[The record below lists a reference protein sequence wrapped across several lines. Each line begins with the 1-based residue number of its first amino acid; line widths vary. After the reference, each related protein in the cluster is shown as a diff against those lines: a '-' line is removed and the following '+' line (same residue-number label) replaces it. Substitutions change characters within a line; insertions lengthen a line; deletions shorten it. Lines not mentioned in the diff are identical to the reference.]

1 MYAELHSRVRRWP
14 QPRGS
19 ALLTVVLVLL
29 ATLIVGMS
37 ALLKWSMAG
46 YRQAIN
52 RSRRTKMLY
61 VAESGCQYA
70 LAALQVYAKT
80 YETHPTTADY
90 MRITQEFT
98 HLASNQLPP
107 EFRLVKYHFT
117 EGAVYTTNSL
127 ADSLYRGARAS
138 VKPIYVSVGVEHIA
152 DTNIYAEVIQTIEAR
167 SFSIFEYGVFV
178 DGDLMI
184 NSDKKMEIDGAV
196 HANGVLSLGTRSAQ
210 YGLYLK
216 KHVTSASNI
225 YCVSAPEKVAINY
238 NDTQAKN
245 MTDLLGQKLD
255 SDHPYWTPLALLQ
268 WRGRVLSW
276 VHGVPRLTLPIPNAE
291 NDPRAI
297 IDPPRPDDPEPLAQ
311 ARYANRA
318 AVRIMPGG
326 EVQVYSGTASNFVT
340 VARVGDA
347 SVSSWLATNKYF
359 WNNALNTFVRPLD
372 IHVGNFRTWALA
384 NARDAF
390 FSNSLR
396 AGILYIAITNSPSFT
411 VRLTNGSSLPNPVI
425 NGVSNGFTV
434 ATDNPLYILGNYNDT
449 TKCPASII
457 SDALTVLSS
466 DWKDSEHLTTNSPCG
481 TAKNTS
487 YLTSMLTGQTTNM
500 NTFTA
505 ETWFGGI
512 EDLPKYIE
520 DWRGTGESGNKEIRG
535 TIAALW
541 ASKWERLNAVDPA
554 AGPNRLWWYD
564 PKFGYPPGA
573 PRFHEFVPKEWR
585 RSARR

>member
-1 MYAELHSRVRRWP
+1 MKARRAR
-14 QPRGS
+14 PRGS

-46 YRQAIN
+46 YRQALN

-61 VAESGCQYA
+61 TAESGCQYA
-70 LAALQVYAKT
+70 MAALQVYAKA
-80 YETHPTTADY
+80 YETHPTTSDY
-90 MRITQEFT
+90 VRIIEEFI
-98 HLASNQLPP
+98 HVASNQLPP
-107 EFRLVKYHFT
+107 EFRLVKYEFT
-117 EGAVYTTNSL
+117 EGAVYGTNSL

-152 DTNIYAEVIQTIEAR
+152 DTTIYAEVTQMIEAR

-184 NSDKKMEIDGAV
+184 NSDKKMEIDGSV
-196 HANGVLSLGTRSAQ
+196 HANGVLSIGTRGAQ
-210 YGLYLK
+210 LGLHLK
-216 KHVTSASNI
+216 KAVTSASNI
-225 YCVSAPEKVAINY
+225 YAISSPEKTGINY
-238 NDTQAKN
+238 TDTQYKF

-255 SDHPYWTPLALLQ
+255 SDHPYWTQLALLQ
-268 WRGRVLSW
+268 WRGRVMSW
-276 VHGVPRLTLPIPNAE
+276 VHGMPRLTLPIPNAE
-291 NDPRAI
+291 NDPRVLI
-297 IDPPRPDDPEPLAQ
+297 EPPHPDDTDAIAQ

-318 AVRIMPGG
+318 AVRIMPDGD
-326 EVQVYSGTASNFVT
+326 VQVYSEASAGFTT
-340 VARVGDA
+340 VARVGDSA
-347 SVSSWLATNKYF
+347 VSSWIDTNKYF
-359 WNNALNTFVRPLD
+359 WNNALNAFVRPLD

-396 AGILYIAITNSPSFT
+396 AGILYVAISNSPSFN
-411 VRLTNGSSLPNPVI
+411 VRLTNGSSLPNAVI
-425 NGVSNGFTV
+425 NGVSNGFTL
-434 ATDNPLYILGNYNDT
+434 ATDNPVYVLGNYNDT

-457 SDALTVLSS
+457 SDAITVLSS
-466 DWKDSEHLTTNSPCG
+466 DWKDSEHLSTNSPCG
-481 TAKNTS
+481 SAKNTS

-505 ETWFGGI
+505 ETWYGGI

-520 DWRGTGESGNKEIRG
+520 NWSGTGASGNKEIRG

-541 ASKWERLNAVDPA
+541 ASKWERNNLVVPE

-585 RSARR
+585 RSAKR

>member
-1 MYAELHSRVRRWP
+1 MCAKLHHIFVHRRP
-14 QPRGS
+14 HGS
-19 ALLTVVLVLL
+19 ALLTTILVLL
-29 ATLIVGMS
+29 ATLIVGMT
-37 ALLKWSMAG
+37 ALLKWSLAG

-70 LAALQVYAKT
+70 LAALQIYAKT
-80 YETHPTTADY
+80 YETHPTTNDY
-90 MRITQEFT
+90 ARIINEYVQ
-98 HLASNQLPP
+98 LASNVMPP
-107 EFRLVKYHFT
+107 EYRLVKYQFI
-117 EGAVYTTNSL
+117 EGLVYTTNALS
-127 ADSLYRGARAS
+127 DTLYRGTRAS
-138 VKPIYVSVGVEHIA
+138 IKPIYVSVGIEHLA
-152 DTNIYAEVIQTIEAR
+152 DTSIYVEVVQTIEAR

-196 HANGVLSLGTRSAQ
+196 HVNGVLSLGTRGAQ
-210 YGLYLK
+210 YGLHLK
-216 KHVTSASNI
+216 KNVTSASNI
-225 YCVSAPEKVAINY
+225 YCVSAPDKVFINY
-238 NDTQAKN
+238 TDTLARN

-255 SDHPYWTPLALLQ
+255 SDHPYWAQLALLQ

-276 VHGVPRLTLPIPNAE
+276 VHGVPRLSLPIPYAE
-291 NDPRAI
+291 SNPRLI
-297 IDPPRPDDPEPLAQ
+297 IEPPHPDDPPDIAA

-318 AVRIMPGG
+318 AVRIMPSG
-326 EVQVYSGTASNFVT
+326 EVQVFRSSISNFVT
-340 VARVGDA
+340 VARVGDS
-347 SVSSWLATNKYF
+347 SVSSWIATNKYF
-359 WNNALNTFVRPLD
+359 WNNAINSFVYPLD
-372 IHVGNFRTWALA
+372 IHVANFTSWALA

-390 FSNSLR
+390 FSNITR

-411 VRLTNGSSLPNPVI
+411 VRLTNGSSLPNPII

-434 ATDNPLYILGNYNDT
+434 ATDNPLYILGNYNDV
-449 TKCPASII
+449 TKCPASVI

-466 DWKDSEHLTTNSPCG
+466 NWKDSEHLSSNSPPG

-541 ASKWERLNAVDPA
+541 ASKWERMNAVDPQ

-585 RSARR
+585 RRAVR